1 MLREHFEK
9 YPVAGLKRA
18 SAARES
24 LTGIQRSPERVS
36 KYLQSDGLKRMKVGM
51 IPATADVEK
60 QAEFLEQ
67 ELEPRLEEAK
77 KGKREGFF

>member
-1 MLREHFEK
+1 
-9 YPVAGLKRA
+9 
-18 SAARES
+18 
-24 LTGIQRSPERVS
+24 
-36 KYLQSDGLKRMKVGM
+36 MKVGM

-77 KGKREGFF
+77 KGKRAGFF